1 MKNKICR
8 LFSFIILHSAFMLSA
23 HAQGTAFTYQ
33 GRLNDGANPANGS
46 YDLTFALFDAGST
59 GAQLAGTVTNQATA
73 VSNGL
78 FTVTLDF
85 GNQFPGAN
93 RWVEIAVRTNG
104 VGTFS
109 TLAPRQPITA
119 TPYALQAAN
128 ATTAGSASSVAA
140 ANLSGT
146 LLNSSLP
153 ASPTFS
159 GAVAANSFAGN
170 GANLTNVNA
179 TSLGGMPATNLWQL
193 GGNNVAAGQ
202 FIGSTNNQPV
212 EILVNNS
219 RAMRYESG
227 GVSAY
232 AASYGYNSLN
242 GAPNVV
248 GGSPVNFVTPGV
260 VGAVIAGGGTTN
272 YLGTNYYGSVFSN
285 SVAADFGTIGGGFFN
300 HIQPLAI
307 AATIGGGS
315 ANQIQSAAYGSTI
328 GGGGNNQIQTNA
340 QDAMIAGGNSNLIQA
355 TNAYATVGGGAGNQ
369 IQPLGYGA
377 TIAGGYY
384 NEVDY
389 NARGAAIGG
398 GYQNQIQTN
407 AQFATIGGGLVNTN
421 TGDYATIPGGDRN
434 VAGAN
439 SFAAGHRAK
448 ANHTGTLVWADATEA
463 DFASTGNN
471 QFLIR
476 AGGGVGIG
484 KSNPATALDVNGT
497 ITATAFA
504 GGTNNQPV
512 ELWVNNQPAIRLLP
526 TTTDA
531 THSNIVN
538 ILNGSP
544 ANYVAPGIYG
554 ATIAGGGAKNFGGIA
569 ASNRVTGDFGT
580 IAGGRGNWSGSS
592 AFVGGGQFNSA
603 LGGQATVGGGQS
615 NVVNGFYSTIGG
627 GLQNSA
633 SGDSAT
639 VGGGA
644 VNSAA
649 GTSST
654 IAGGANNTCSN
665 LYSTVSGGDLNR
677 ALGAAAMI
685 PGGYQNLASGTY
697 SFAAGFNARATNDG
711 AFVWSDSTGAGLAST
726 APDQFLIFA
735 GGGVG
740 IGTATPGS
748 SLEVKGGLR
757 ARGGAP
763 GAGGANNNGYAF
775 NGSGGDT
782 DSGMFSTTNGRV
794 EFYVDAAERL
804 RLTTAGVGIGAVNAE
819 APLHVAPNAGGGG
832 IIVGVDAFGGGYTA
846 LQIDVSAIS
855 NGYAKLQAIKTSG
868 SAFGD
873 LVLNAAGGNVG
884 IGNPAPG
891 NLLVVGG
898 SGSPAYCN
906 GTTWVN
912 GSDRNAKE
920 AFAAINPRA
929 VLEKV
934 SALAITEW
942 KYKVEADGTR
952 HLGPMAQDFHT
963 AFGLNGADDRHI
975 ATVDESGV
983 ALAAIQGLNQ
993 KLNEKDGEI
1002 QALRQSVAELKKL
1015 VQSLAEKK

>member
-340 QDAMIAGGNSNLIQA
+340 QDATIAGGNSNLIQA

-735 GGGVG
+735 GGG
-740 IGTATPGS
+740 
-748 SLEVKGGLR
+748 
-757 ARGGAP
+757 
-763 GAGGANNNGYAF
+763 
-775 NGSGGDT
+775 
-782 DSGMFSTTNGRV
+782 
-794 EFYVDAAERL
+794 
-804 RLTTAGVGIGAVNAE
+804 
-819 APLHVAPNAGGGG
+819 G